1 MGAIRRFLERLR
13 ESDESRLAA
22 EVREW
27 ASRVPGSAPI
37 ADSSVRQRA
46 RLAGVVTRITVLPT
60 EGNESLQAILFDGT
74 GEVTVVFMGRRTI
87 PGLSL
92 GTKLTVEG
100 VLGEVRGK
108 LRLVNPRFELLG

>member
-1 MGAIRRFLERLR
+1 VGAIRRFLERLS

-27 ASRVPGSAPI
+27 AGRVPGCTPI
-37 ADSSVRQRA
+37 VDASVRQRV

-60 EGNESLQAILFDGT
+60 EGNESLEAILFDGT
-74 GEVTVVFMGRRTI
+74 GEVIVVFMGRRTI

-92 GTKLTVEG
+92 GTKLAVEG
-100 VLGEVRGK
+100 VLGEQRGK

>member
-1 MGAIRRFLERLR
+1 VGAIRRFLERLS

-27 ASRVPGSAPI
+27 ADRVPGSTRVGDAS
-37 ADSSVRQRA
+37 ARERV

-60 EGNESLQAILFDGT
+60 EGNESLEAILFDGT

-92 GTKLTVEG
+92 GTKLAVEG
-100 VLGEVRGK
+100 VLGEKLGR